1 MTSDVFV
8 RPEHEHSSA
17 WPHDDTH
24 HVVAAFALLLFER
37 GVKTTDQLS
46 ARLTQLQVVRGR
58 IAPDSLASLIEDLES
73 TGLIVT
79 REAADQPAVS
89 YELTAA
95 GRVIV
100 DDWVAIMRD
109 RRHLTR
115 TFLALYDRSDE

>member
-1 MTSDVFV
+1 MISDVFV

-37 GVKTTDQLS
+37 GVTTTDELSVRLVQLH
-46 ARLTQLQVVRGR
+46 VVRSR

-73 TGLIVT
+73 TGLIVA
-79 REAADQPAVS
+79 REAADQPAVA
-89 YELTAA
+89 YEVTPA
-95 GRVIV
+95 GRAVV

-109 RRHLTR
+109 RRHVTR
-115 TFLALYDRSDE
+115 TFLALYDRTDE